1 MPSRERGQEQH
12 ADPGF
17 SLLKPAASG
26 PRGVAVLGFFAFGR
40 ASSRPRCV
48 GHWLSGERGRRVSRA
63 VRVGLTLAMLVSSV
77 APAGAVEFVAPR
89 KAAKLQPRPVTQAV
103 RKVDPCA
110 DREDNQVS
118 ATWRA
123 GQSQQTVH
131 VERAWR
137 TRLQESQGSDRPTVT
152 AAGGVSHDSSPVA
165 TAGTTWS
172 SRRPSKPLSAGTNAV
187 SASSSDSTVRP
198 AAMVEGAGQGV
209 ATAVFRDVAIPKVRL
224 TAHQTAANP
233 FDDPFGEGREP
244 LPETVPSVSL
254 QPPATNSDA
263 ELPPAPQ
270 SRSGVGQMSD
280 DEAPEAPRFDSDRD
294 PPAVPSQDGPL
305 GRSAPDAGRD
315 LDDAPAPPADPTPR
329 VDEGDSPSPM
339 PSSGE
344 WEPLTEPKETCK
356 RTYNGRDCC
365 TEDELCAAHRK
376 RVNEVRIDMISLD
389 ITPRMT
395 VTQLDSPIGQT
406 SQEYK
411 QELTDE
417 LRKAPAR
424 IWRNRRGEQVA
435 DGRMVNFQ
443 LGRVEIQTESEIVKL
458 AFAELSDDD
467 MCFVTAWWNIP
478 SECVIA
484 DGPFKSRAWMPTT
497 FAWRA
502 SALCHKPLY
511 FEDVRLERY
520 GHSSGLMQPFY
531 SGAHFFVNIAALPY
545 NMALYPP
552 YECRYPL
559 GYYRPGV
566 CAPWLVPP
574 VPLSP
579 RGALSATGFYLG
591 LGYLIP

>member
-1 MPSRERGQEQH
+1 MPSRERGRH
-12 ADPGF
+12 VSPGF
-17 SLLKPAASG
+17 PLLKRPFGAGGVVDLGRFVLVWSSLT
-26 PRGVAVLGFFAFGR
+26 PRGV
-40 ASSRPRCV
+40 
-48 GHWLSGERGRRVSRA
+48 GHRLNGKPVDRISRA
-63 VRVGLTLAMLVSSV
+63 VRVGLTLAMLVASV
-77 APAGAVEFVAPR
+77 TPAGAVEFVPPR
-89 KAAKLQPRPVTQAV
+89 KAAQLQPRPSTQVV

-110 DREDNQVS
+110 DRGDNQVS
-118 ATWRA
+118 ATWRE

-131 VERAWR
+131 VERTWR
-137 TRLQESQGSDRPTVT
+137 TRFQQSQDAGRAT
-152 AAGGVSHDSSPVA
+152 ASAASGMTTNRSAVA
-165 TAGTTWS
+165 AAGTTWT
-172 SRRPSKPLSAGTNAV
+172 SRRDAKPLASGVRTVSESSPSSA
-187 SASSSDSTVRP
+187 VRP
-198 AAMVEGAGQGV
+198 AAMVEGAGPGV
-209 ATAVFRDVAIPKVRL
+209 ATAVFRDVAIPKVQL

-244 LPETVPSVSL
+244 LPVAVPSVSL
-254 QPPATNSDA
+254 QPPATNRDA
-263 ELPPAPQ
+263 ELSPAPE
-270 SRSGVGQMSD
+270 SRSSDGQMSD
-280 DEAPEAPRFDSDRD
+280 DELPEAPRFDSDSD
-294 PPAVPSQDGPL
+294 PSIVLPQDGPL

-315 LDDAPAPPADPTPR
+315 ADDAPAPPTDSTPGY
-329 VDEGDSPSPM
+329 DEGEAPSPM

-365 TEDELCAAHRK
+365 TEDDLCAAHRK

-395 VTQLDSPIGQT
+395 VTQLDSPVGQ
-406 SQEYK
+406 SPQEYK
-411 QELTDE
+411 QELSDE

-424 IWRNRRGEQVA
+424 IWRNRQGEQVA

-443 LGRVEIQTESEIVKL
+443 LGRVEIQTEREVVKV
-458 AFAELSDDD
+458 AFADLSDDD

-478 SECVIA
+478 TECVIA
-484 DGPFKSRAWMPTT
+484 DGPLKSRAWMPTT
-497 FAWRA
+497 LAWRA

-520 GHSSGLMQPFY
+520 GHSSGVMQPFY